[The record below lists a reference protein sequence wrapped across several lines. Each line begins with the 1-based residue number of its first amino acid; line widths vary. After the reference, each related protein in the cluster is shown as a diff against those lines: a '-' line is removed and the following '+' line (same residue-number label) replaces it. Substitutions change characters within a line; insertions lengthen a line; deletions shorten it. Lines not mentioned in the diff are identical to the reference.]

1 MASNI
6 SVKVIGFQDAERH
19 SLNTLFRLSVQRE
32 AVYSLWT
39 SDGSSPPQVALID
52 MDSYQSE
59 LEMASPSFN
68 SNLKLICVGE
78 TSVPHAWRSFQR
90 PIDWKALVE
99 TLDELFVVP
108 PAADIDIDLGAGT
121 DRAVRPGVKVSLL
134 AGLTREDRLY
144 LRARL
149 AVAGMTEV
157 DEAETAEAALIKANH
172 RHYDLA
178 IVGLELNTDA
188 PWSLVQALKSLP
200 TPVESVIAVTANPSW
215 KTMEEA
221 EMHACTGL
229 LEIPFSPR
237 QILAILRKV

>member
-1 MASNI
+1 MPSNI

-19 SLNTLFRLSVQRE
+19 SLNTLFRLSAHRK
-32 AVYSLWT
+32 AAYSLWT
-39 SDGSSPPQVALID
+39 NDAASPPQIALID

-68 SNLKLICVGE
+68 ANLKLICFGE
-78 TSVPHAWRSFQR
+78 TSVPNAWRSFQR

-99 TLDELFVVP
+99 TLDDLFLVP
-108 PAADIDIDLGAGT
+108 PAADIDIDLGDGT
-121 DRAVRPGVKVSLL
+121 ERAVLPGVKVSLL

-149 AVAGMTEV
+149 AVAGMTDV
-157 DEAETAEAALIKANH
+157 DEAETTEAALIKATH

-178 IVGLELNTDA
+178 IVSLELNANA
-188 PWSLVQALKSLP
+188 PWSLVQALKGLP
-200 TPVESVIAVTANPSW
+200 TPVDSVIAVTANPSW

-221 EMHACTGL
+221 EGQACAGL
-229 LEIPFSPR
+229 LETPFSPR
-237 QILAILRKV
+237 QIVALLRKV